1 VLCVH
6 LECHSNDYRMCTSGR
21 HEQKNKKQNFRDAR
35 ESEGVNRVM
44 QVCLKNNFRGLR
56 VKERN
61 VPKVSR
67 SMSPNPFKH
76 EHDGVVGQPREAR
89 HSVA

>member
-1 VLCVH
+1 MLGVH
-6 LECHSNDYRMCTSGR
+6 LECHSNHNRMCTSGR
-21 HEQKNKKQNFRDAR
+21 DEQKKTDAR

-61 VPKVSR
+61 MPKVSR
-67 SMSPNPFKH
+67 SVSPKPLKH

-89 HSVA
+89 HSVS